1 MARTTYILY
10 ACVGLGNS
18 GSCKIYGAYN
28 GQPNTCVKSA
38 HAQHWPAAVPIAIGN
53 AHRANHQNNL
63 KSLWGQINKS
73 PSLLPLISGSEPE
86 GQPQQAL
93 QGCAGPAHKELVRCE
108 RVDEVQAAAQDVP
121 VVFSTRVTCSW
132 GVVFQK
138 FNVRKCAEVPEEEVA
153 TEKEAK
159 RDGEEGKGP
168 KAAKQGGDSV
178 EEEAQAAK
186 KEEEAPEEESEAPK
200 KANKAA
206 EKESEATKKEEKVT
220 KKDKSKKGEKGQ

>member
-108 RVDEVQAAAQDVP
+108 RVDEVQAAAQGTWHEQCLTGIHDAADSLLIRCCW
-121 VVFSTRVTCSW
+121 STAGPHLHIPWRTA
-132 GVVFQK
+132 
-138 FNVRKCAEVPEEEVA
+138 RTDLLVA
-153 TEKEAK
+153 
-159 RDGEEGKGP
+159 
-168 KAAKQGGDSV
+168 
-178 EEEAQAAK
+178 
-186 KEEEAPEEESEAPK
+186 
-200 KANKAA
+200 
-206 EKESEATKKEEKVT
+206 
-220 KKDKSKKGEKGQ
+220 